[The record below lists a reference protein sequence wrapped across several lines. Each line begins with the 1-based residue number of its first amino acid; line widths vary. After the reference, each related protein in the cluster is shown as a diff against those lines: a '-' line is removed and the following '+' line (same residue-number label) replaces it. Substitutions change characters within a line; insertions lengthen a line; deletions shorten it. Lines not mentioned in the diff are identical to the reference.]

1 MIMLKMAAAPPREP
15 CVNLPCCS
23 RPAAQG
29 ETVPRLPGHLHRL
42 HDHAHDHAR
51 GLYDLQIIFIFMMVS
66 YSPAKKLPKK
76 AKFGIFL
83 FGGWL
88 RSSINLAKNENI

>member
-1 MIMLKMAAAPPREP
+1 MMMMKMAAAPPREP

-42 HDHAHDHAR
+42 HDHAR
-51 GLYDLQIIFIFMMVS
+51 GLYDLQNIFNFMMVS
-66 YSPAKKLPKK
+66 FSPA
-76 AKFGIFL
+76 
-83 FGGWL
+83 
-88 RSSINLAKNENI
+88 